1 MIQSLA
7 LFSIFKKS
15 KVAREK
21 VSTVK
26 IEFGSHNPPII
37 ICPPRQQLS
46 ENKYYLFLDILN
58 SFDLA
63 KLTTWR
69 GRLIFHRKNF
79 NRINNLQ
86 HTLTTQNKNDKF
98 HLMKFITSAKSKG
111 QSLARFLMPFLKCH
125 IAKFFVACSFS
136 QVSISI

>member
-7 LFSIFKKS
+7 LFSILKKS

-26 IEFGSHNPPII
+26 IEFRSHNPPII
-37 ICPPRQQLS
+37 LWNYLQELS
-46 ENKYYLFLDILN
+46 KNKYYLFLDILN
-58 SFDLA
+58 SLDLA

-79 NRINNLQ
+79 NRINDDFQAIYLLESLIDNFENYPSIVDEARRELEKIKNLAS
-86 HTLTTQNKNDKF
+86 NNNSS
-98 HLMKFITSAKSKG
+98 MKEIN
-111 QSLARFLMPFLKCH
+111 
-125 IAKFFVACSFS
+125 
-136 QVSISI
+136 